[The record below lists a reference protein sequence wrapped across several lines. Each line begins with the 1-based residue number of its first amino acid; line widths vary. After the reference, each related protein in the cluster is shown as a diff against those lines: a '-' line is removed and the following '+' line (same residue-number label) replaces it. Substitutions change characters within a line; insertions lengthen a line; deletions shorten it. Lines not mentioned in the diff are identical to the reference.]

1 MNKIDIAKKRIED
14 DLASYPSSLSDPIG
28 DARTYNKILY
38 YLFVSVESQLSK
50 ADIADWLY
58 NLYQEQTNGEKEKF
72 TNRVD
77 LLIGALQ
84 KFYGFMQDNK

>member
-1 MNKIDIAKKRIED
+1 MNKIDIAKKRLED

>member
-1 MNKIDIAKKRIED
+1 MNKIDIAKERLED
-14 DLASYPSSLSDPIG
+14 DLVNYPSSLSDPIG

-38 YLFVSVESQLSK
+38 YLFVSIESQLSK

>member
-1 MNKIDIAKKRIED
+1 MNKIDIAKKRLED

-58 NLYQEQTNGEKEKF
+58 NLYQEQTNGEKEK
-72 TNRVD
+72 
-77 LLIGALQ
+77 IHKSG
-84 KFYGFMQDNK
+84 

>member
-1 MNKIDIAKKRIED
+1 MNKIDIAKKRLED
-14 DLASYPSSLSDPIG
+14 DLVNYPSSLSDPIG

-38 YLFVSVESQLSK
+38 YLFVSIESQLSK